1 MKDWKLAEAQRCLGE
16 VVRRAKVCGPQR
28 ITGPDGDAVVLS
40 ARDFERLL
48 ADAGIPESDL
58 CGAEGRPG
66 GEPVSF
72 LEFMRNSP
80 LAEMMAAGEISPDEW
95 DRACRIGR

>member
-16 VVRRAKVCGPQR
+16 VLARAERCGPQR
-28 ITGPDGDAVVLS
+28 VAGPDGDAVVLS
-40 ARDFERLL
+40 ARDFARLL

-58 CGAEGRPG
+58 RGAEAVPE

-72 LEFMRNSP
+72 LEFMQKSP
-80 LAEMMAAGEISPDEW
+80 LAEAIRAGEIDLERYPDW
-95 DRACRIGR
+95 PRGL